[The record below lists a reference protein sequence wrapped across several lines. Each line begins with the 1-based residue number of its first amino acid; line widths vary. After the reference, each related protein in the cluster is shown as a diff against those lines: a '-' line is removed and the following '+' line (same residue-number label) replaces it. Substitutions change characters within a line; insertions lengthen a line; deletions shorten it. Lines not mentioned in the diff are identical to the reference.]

1 MMDETIREDGF
12 EAKFVVRTPRAEAW
26 QRLCDAKPAFE
37 FFGEARDGQW
47 WVPGIEAP
55 ADELEVEPESLL
67 RARKAVEPCK
77 GTEIVITLEDAE
89 TGTRIHIVQTGFGDG
104 FAEGR
109 PWLTAGW
116 HAILADL
123 VVFFERG
130 VSLGRHGTWWYP
142 IGCDVIETDEGL
154 AVANVMPGGFAAEA
168 GMLRGDLILQIA
180 GAPVVNVRDLSILTR
195 GPLSTGTEWTA
206 RYLRNREVLTGT
218 GTI

>member
-1 MMDETIREDGF
+1 MDETVRDDGF
-12 EAKFVVRTPRAEAW
+12 EAVFVVRTPRAEAW
-26 QRLCDAKPAFE
+26 EQLCNAKPAFE
-37 FFGEARDGQW
+37 FFGEARPGQW
-47 WVPGIEAP
+47 WIPGIEAP
-55 ADELEVEPESLL
+55 ADELEVKPESLL

-77 GTEIVITLEDAE
+77 GTEIVITLEDAD

-104 FAEGR
+104 FSEQR

-123 VVFFERG
+123 VVFFERD

-154 AVANVMPGGFAAEA
+154 AVANVMPGGFAAQA
-168 GMLRGDLILQIA
+168 GMRRGDLILQLA

-195 GPLSTGTEWTA
+195 GPLKTGTEWDV
-206 RYLRNREVLTGT
+206 RYLRDRAVLTGT
-218 GTI
+218 GVI